1 MNKVLIFISGFSGSG
16 KSFLADKIQKQLNNS
31 KILSFAKS
39 IKKDV
44 DFFKDHF
51 KKTFNINENNYREE
65 IRPFVNLWGQKGRE
79 QDKFFWIKKLEQ
91 EIFKSQQKY
100 FIIDDL
106 RLKMEKDYFK
116 VSSFKTIFIRIEGV
130 YRKTKADYFGIYENQ
145 LNSINEK
152 WDIKI
157 KNRDI
162 NNFNIKLY
170 I

>member
-1 MNKVLIFISGFSGSG
+1 MEKVLILISGFSGSG
-16 KSFLADKIQKQLNNS
+16 KSFLANKLQKQLNNC
-31 KILSFAKS
+31 KILSFAKA

-44 DFFKDHF
+44 YFFKEHF
-51 KKTFNINENNYREE
+51 KKTFNINEENYREE

-116 VSSFKTIFIRIEGV
+116 ASNFKTIFIRIEDL
-130 YRKTKADYFGIYENQ
+130 YKRTKADYFGIYENQ

-157 KNRDI
+157 KSKDI
-162 NNFNIKLY
+162 NDFNIKLY
-170 I
+170 V